1 MTPLVVIAFPIVP
14 DLLDDQRFK
23 TALREGRQVAGTFVT
38 AGGPATVEICGA
50 AGLDFVILDTE
61 HTPVGWE
68 TLAAM
73 TTSALLFATFPIIRV
88 GTTRQDLVT
97 RALDTGARGVM
108 FPQVADAAEAL
119 VAARSCRYPPDGTRG
134 AASTRIQSWG
144 LGDSMRDYAPRANE
158 SVVCIVQ
165 LESASAIAQVDEIA
179 AVPGIDCLFVGLAD
193 LSMDL
198 GHPAELRHPD
208 VDAALDRVIEA
219 ATRNAVPIGIPLGDL
234 DHASEYVERGVT
246 LFTTTDRGVMAK
258 GMSAY
263 RSRFPA

>member
-1 MTPLVVIAFPIVP
+1 MP
-14 DLLDDQRFK
+14 DLLDDRRFQ
-23 TALREGRQVAGTFVT
+23 TALRNGDQVAGTFIT
-38 AGGPATVEICGA
+38 AGGPPVVEICGA

-73 TTSALLFATFPIIRV
+73 TASALLFGTFPIIRV

-108 FPQVADAAEAL
+108 FPQVADAAEANT
-119 VAARSCRYPPDGTRG
+119 AARACRYPPDGTRG

-144 LGDSMRDYAPRANE
+144 LAGPMSDYAPRANE
-158 SVVCIVQ
+158 AVVCIVQ
-165 LESASAIAQVDEIA
+165 LESASAIDQVDEIA

-198 GHPAELRHPD
+198 GHPGALRHPD
-208 VDAALDRVIEA
+208 VDTALDRVIEA
-219 ATRNAVPIGIPLGDL
+219 ATRNSIPVGIPLGDL
-234 DHASEYVERGVT
+234 DHAGEYVSRGVR

-258 GMSAY
+258 GMTAY